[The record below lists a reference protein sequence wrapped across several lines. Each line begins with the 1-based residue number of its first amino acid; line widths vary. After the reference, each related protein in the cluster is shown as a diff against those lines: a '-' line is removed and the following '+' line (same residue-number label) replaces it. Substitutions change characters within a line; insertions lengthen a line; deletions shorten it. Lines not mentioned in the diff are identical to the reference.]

1 MRRLPCT
8 EFDLDPVNNSRLS
21 LDNSIAL
28 LHIKFND
35 PETRQVLL
43 PLAPQTRTT
52 RAPRHTLRSARLALL
67 CSLALAS

>member
-52 RAPRHTLRSARLALL
+52 HGHPGTPCAPHALL
-67 CSLALAS
+67 CCAL